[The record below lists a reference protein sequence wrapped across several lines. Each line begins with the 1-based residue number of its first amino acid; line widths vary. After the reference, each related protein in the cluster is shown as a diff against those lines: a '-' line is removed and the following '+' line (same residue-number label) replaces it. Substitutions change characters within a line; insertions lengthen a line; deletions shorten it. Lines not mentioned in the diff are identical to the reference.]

1 MLLRGLLFLI
11 LFWVIARAFW
21 RLMDGIV
28 RGATSTGSEA
38 GPQASSRAPTAVK
51 MAQCP
56 VCGTYVVPGKAI
68 TLAQSGELFYFC
80 GEPHR
85 IEFQHR

>member
-11 LFWVIARAFW
+11 LFWMIARAFW

-28 RGATSTGSEA
+28 RGATSPGAPAGSSA
-38 GPQASSRAPTAVK
+38 RTTNAVK
-51 MAQCP
+51 MSQCP

-68 TLAQSGELFYFC
+68 SLTQNGEVFYFC
-80 GEPHR
+80 GDPHR
-85 IEFQHR
+85 AEFQLR

>member
-11 LFWVIARAFW
+11 LFWMIARAFW

-28 RGATSTGSEA
+28 RGATSTESQA
-38 GPQASSRAPTAVK
+38 GPQPSRTPSAVK

-56 VCGTYVVPGKAI
+56 ICGTYVVPGKAI
-68 TLAQSGELFYFC
+68 SLTQSGEVFYFC
-80 GEPHR
+80 GDPHR
-85 IEFQHR
+85 LEFEHR